1 MIENVDLDSN
11 TLKIKGRCRVE
22 LRDAETGEL
31 TDVQEGSNFI
41 TSYVMTTFLRQL
53 QKTVMCGCYNGG
65 IAVGPYSSAY
75 GADGFFKNIVL
86 TDSTLAESPTTEYS
100 IPGNMI
106 GWANRSPY
114 VGSSTVEGSIN
125 QSESFADENRVHWVF
140 DFPTNAANGTI
151 NSVCWAYA
159 YPETPGLQMITS
171 KLVGTNAT
179 FIGKG
184 VRAYN
189 RVCAGDGYIWGY
201 VGSPNMLY
209 KIDPATFQEIA
220 SFNLSSI
227 SPIIPSWGNSCFF
240 VLNGYFYYA
249 SSSNSHMCKINLSTL
264 VVTDGGYVCPNSLC
278 FATDGTSY
286 IYVGGY
292 NQAQVFRLN
301 LATLGL
307 VDQKVIP
314 YLGGYSMMPESMVY
328 IGGVLYLIP
337 YSGGTINRIAAYNYV
352 ANTIAGVTGNC
363 GDLQLF
369 SDGTT
374 LYTSYTEQYTIA
386 GGSGGYVSNTQVA
399 SYPSMTGFQANNLL
413 ARKLLGSPVVKT
425 SSKTMKIIYEF
436 TFS

>member
-53 QKTVMCGCYNGG
+53 QKTIMCGYYNGG
-65 IAVGPYSSAY
+65 VAVGPYSSSY
-75 GADGFFKNIVL
+75 GADGYFRNIVL

-100 IPGNMI
+100 IPGNVI
-106 GWANRSPY
+106 GFATRNPY
-114 VGSSTVEGSIN
+114 VGASTIQGSVN
-125 QSESFADENRVHWVF
+125 QTESFGDENRVHWVF

-171 KLVGTNAT
+171 KLVGTYAT
-179 FIGKG
+179 FICKG
-184 VRAYN
+184 VRVYN

-201 VGSPNMLY
+201 TQAPNMLY
-209 KIDPATFQEIA
+209 KIDPATFQEVA
-220 SFNLSSI
+220 SYNLASI
-227 SPIIPSWGNSCFF
+227 SPMFSSWGNASFF
-240 VLNGYFYYA
+240 VLGGYFYYNTQ
-249 SSSNSHMCKINLSTL
+249 SNYHMCKINLSTL
-264 VVTDGGYVCPNSLC
+264 VVTDGGYACPSSCCLV
-278 FATDGTSY
+278 TDGTY

-292 NQAQVFRLN
+292 NQTQIYRLS
-301 LATLGL
+301 LSTLGL
-307 VDQKVIP
+307 IDQKSIP
-314 YLGGYSMMPESMVY
+314 SLGGYSMYPESMVY
-328 IGGVLYLIP
+328 VGGVLYLIP
-337 YSGGTINRIAAYNYV
+337 YSGGTVNRIAAYNYA
-352 ANTIAGVTGNC
+352 ANTIAGVVGNC
-363 GDLQLF
+363 GDTQLF

-399 SYPSMTGFQANNLL
+399 TYPSITGFQANNLL
-413 ARKLLGSPVVKT
+413 ARKLIGSPVVKT